1 MVGHMVIKQLA
12 PPSYLMERQARIRQA
27 IRNEK
32 LPAMLLTNF
41 ADVSYATGFEG
52 DDTWALVAPERI
64 YLISD
69 FRYVEQIGIECP
81 WVKLVVRKH
90 SLPDEVGSILKRH
103 KWDRLGVQSEA
114 LTLRQK
120 QTLDAALQPS
130 KTKFK
135 FTLDLMSKLRNV
147 KDSHELGITEAAIHI
162 AQDGFVAMRSQLR
175 PGMTENEIAGL
186 LGYEMRRRGASN
198 SAFDSIV
205 CAGASGSLPHY
216 HPADIPVQDNMAV
229 LFDWGAIYKGYRS
242 DLTRMLFLGKV
253 PAKIRQI
260 YKVVIEAQQAAIE
273 AIAPGVAAKTVDKKA
288 RDIIASAGYKK
299 NFGHSLGH
307 GIGRDIH
314 EPLSLSPKSTAVLA
328 PGMVVTVEPG
338 IYLPGIGGVR
348 IEDDVLVTHDGC
360 RVLSTL
366 PRDMDSAQL
375 M

>member
-1 MVGHMVIKQLA
+1 MAIKQIA
-12 PPSYLMERQARIRQA
+12 PPGYLMERQARIREA
-27 IRNEK
+27 IRNENI
-32 LPAMLLTNF
+32 PAMLLTNF
-41 ADVSYATGFEG
+41 ADVSYVTGFEG
-52 DDTWALVAPERI
+52 DDSWALVASDRI

-90 SLPDEVGSILKRH
+90 SLPDELGSILKRH
-103 KWDRLGVQSEA
+103 KWDRLGVQGEA

-120 QTLDAALQPS
+120 QTLDNVLKPS
-130 KTKFK
+130 KTKLK
-135 FTLDLMSKLRNV
+135 STLDVMSKLRNI

-162 AQDGFVAMRSQLR
+162 AQDGFLAMRAQLR
-175 PGMTENEIAGL
+175 PGMTENEVAGL

-198 SAFDSIV
+198 SAFDSII
-205 CAGASGSLPHY
+205 CAGANGSLPHY
-216 HPADIPVQDNMAV
+216 RPSDVPVQNNMAV
-229 LFDWGAIYKGYRS
+229 LCDWGAIYRGYRS

-253 PAKIRQI
+253 PVKVRQI
-260 YKVVIEAQQAAIE
+260 YKVVLDAQQAAIE

-288 RDIIASAGYKK
+288 RDIISRAGYKK
-299 NFGHSLGH
+299 NFGHGLGH
-307 GIGRDIH
+307 GVGRDIH

-338 IYLPGIGGVR
+338 IYLPGVGGVR

-366 PRDMDSAQL
+366 PRDMDSAQV